1 MVLSSGDNMFK
12 RLAVVTVV
20 LLAVGADEPKK
31 TELNAAARKELKAIE
46 GAWVVQRI
54 ETKDGKHE
62 PADGESI
69 SLTIEGTKWTF
80 GTIQS
85 GEIVALDP
93 SANPKLLDFKSVRKG
108 REDTVNEAIYKR
120 DGETLIICI
129 YQGKDKKRPTSLDK
143 PTEGETV
150 LWTLKKSK
158 K

>member
-1 MVLSSGDNMFK
+1 MFK

-54 ETKDGKHE
+54 ETKDGKQE
-62 PADGESI
+62 PGDDERM
-69 SLTIEGTKWTF
+69 SLTIKGAKWTF
-80 GTIQS
+80 GTLQE
-85 GEIVALDP
+85 GEVVALDP

-108 REDTVNEAIYKR
+108 REDTVNEAIYQV
-120 DGETLIICI
+120 DGDTLIICI
-129 YQGKDKKRPTSLDK
+129 YQGKDKKRPTSLDR
-143 PTEGETV
+143 PTEGNTV
-150 LWTLKKSK
+150 RWTLKRAK